1 MGIATKFAK
10 WEVPALATL
19 KSCKAYQLREQLNN
33 GEKLSRA
40 DKNWLTEAI
49 NRNSYFRRGVPVMGW
64 NFDFTDAVHLYW
76 VKQFG
81 QIHEYYAVDK
91 TSLRAILFGKVDEIV
106 ELI

>member
-10 WEVPALATL
+10 WDVPALATL
-19 KSCKAYQLREQLNN
+19 KGCKAYQLREQLND

-49 NRNSYFRRGVPVMGW
+49 NRNSYFRR
-64 NFDFTDAVHLYW
+64 DFTDAVHLYW
-76 VKQFG
+76 VKQFR
-81 QIHEYYAVDK
+81 QIHEYYAIDK

>member
-64 NFDFTDAVHLYW
+64 NFDFTDAVHFYW